1 MAVNSCPLCLEK
13 QRQIDRLMEENQ
25 RLKQKLR
32 YQQRKT
38 QEGFFGSSTPSS
50 KLPVKSNTPEKPEP
64 KPRGARRGHKG
75 AGRPSLDQA
84 SARQVVEVEAQCS
97 CCPQCGGP
105 LLDKGHEDR
114 SVLESPPL
122 KAQALL
128 YRLPRKYCPRCR
140 RIYKPKTPGVL
151 PRSLYGNQLMANALV
166 MHYVHGLPMGRI
178 CQQTGLR
185 PGSLMAIFHR
195 LAHLFDS
202 VPQKLIEEY
211 RAAPARHADETG
223 WRTEGKN
230 GYVWLFATPSISI
243 FQFGKTRSAKVP
255 QAIFG
260 KEPTPGVLVV
270 DRYNAYNKV
279 PCPIQYCYAHLLREI
294 KELEKESPDQAEIRS
309 FVATTAPLLSLAMGL
324 ATEHIPDEQFSSQA
338 ATLKSEI
345 KAAMEHPAQ
354 HLGIRRIQ
362 DIFRDNEGRLYH
374 WAYDRRVPAHNN
386 LAERDLRPSVIARK
400 VSFGSVSLKGAHTR
414 SVLTTV
420 ATTLKKRN
428 INVSERIKHV
438 LDTLA
443 MDISQDPFPLLFHGT
458 DP

>member
-1 MAVNSCPLCLEK
+1 MAVNSCPSCLEK

-32 YQQRKT
+32 YQQRKA

-50 KLPVKSNTPEKPEP
+50 QLPVKSNTPEKSEP
-64 KPRGARRGHKG
+64 KPRGARPGHKG
-75 AGRPSLDQA
+75 AGRSSLGQA
-84 SARQVVEVEAQCS
+84 SGRRVVEVQAQCS
-97 CCPQCGGP
+97 CCPRCGGP

-114 SVLESPPL
+114 SVLESPPV
-122 KAQALL
+122 KAQPLL
-128 YRLPRKYCPRCR
+128 YRLPKKYCPRCR
-140 RIYKPKTPGVL
+140 RIYKPKAPGVL

-195 LAHLFDS
+195 LARLFDS
-202 VPQKLIEEY
+202 VPHRLIKQY
-211 RAAPARHADETG
+211 RAAPAKHADETG
-223 WRTEGKN
+223 WRMKGKN
-230 GYVWLFATPSISI
+230 GYVWLFATPCISI

-255 QAIFG
+255 QAVFG
-260 KEPTPGVLVV
+260 KDPTPGVLVV
-270 DRYNAYNKV
+270 DRYSAYNKL

-294 KELEKESPDQAEIRS
+294 KELEKEFPGEAEIQS

-324 ATEHIPDEQFSSQA
+324 AAEPIPDEKFYSQA
-338 ATLKSEI
+338 AALKSQI
-345 KAAMEHPAQ
+345 KAAMERPAR
-354 HLGIRRIQ
+354 HLAIRRIQ
-362 DIFRDNEGRLYH
+362 EIFRNNEGRLYH
-374 WAYDRRVPAHNN
+374 WRDDRRIPAHNN

-400 VSFGSVSLKGAHTR
+400 VSFGSLSEKGAYTR

-420 ATTLKKRN
+420 ATTLKKRG
-428 INVSERIKHV
+428 INVAERIKHV

-443 MDISQDPFPLLFHGT
+443 MDITQDPFPLLFPEP